1 MNGNTLFCI
10 LGTLFIAA
18 VTIVTLTALNMTQQ
32 QPTNSLAQ
40 QLKYAKTVEIQSQL
54 IKFYSR
60 TDSTNTNH

>member
-1 MNGNTLFCI
+1 MSGNTLFCI

-40 QLKYAKTVEIQSQL
+40 QLKYARTADIQTQL
-54 IKFYSR
+54 IKFYSH
-60 TDSTNTNH
+60 TDSTKRE